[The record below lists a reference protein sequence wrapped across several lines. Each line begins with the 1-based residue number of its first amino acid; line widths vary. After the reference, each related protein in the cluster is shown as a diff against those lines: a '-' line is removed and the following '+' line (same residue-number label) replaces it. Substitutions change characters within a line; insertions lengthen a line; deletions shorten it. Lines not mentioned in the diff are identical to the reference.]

1 MKAVINN
8 ASKYSLKTYIQS
20 LDQWD
25 LDDALKNL
33 KENKLSLQ
41 PHVTVA
47 PLKTHQGKSLWN
59 DSLRL

>member
-8 ASKYSLKTYIQS
+8 ANKYSLKTYIQS

-47 PLKTHQGKSLWN
+47 PLKTHQGKSL
-59 DSLRL
+59 